1 MSGFKLAP
9 LSLIVGSLFV
19 VNAVQAQDFTLAG
32 MPASDTPSNRMP

>member
-19 VNAVQAQDFTLAG
+19 VNAVQAQDL
-32 MPASDTPSNRMP
+32 SLIHI